1 MEQNKDNT
9 YSNLIISLKLF
20 LKETFDISKDTDRKA
35 TIEDIKSGINMKGQ
49 NAWILIFSIL
59 IASTGLNTSSTA
71 VVIGAMLIS
80 PLMGPILGIG
90 LALGIYDT
98 DLLRKSL
105 KNFGV
110 MVVLSLVTSF
120 LFFSVP
126 LFQNETQELIARTS
140 PNVLDI
146 IIALSGGFALIVA
159 LSRRNKSINTIAGV
173 AIATA
178 LMPPLCTAG
187 YGLATAK
194 WNFFGGAMFLF
205 TINTIFIASATYIV
219 VKFLSFPP
227 KIYTDANR
235 RKRISQVLSL
245 IALAIIIP
253 SIYFFYKLYKKSDFE
268 QKITAVLIQLKEDKG
283 IGIFNINPNYK
294 ENTISFA
301 VLGKSLE
308 DADIEVIQ
316 KKIQKLG
323 FEDVKLEV
331 LQDSENQQTLSRL
344 NELENSYL
352 TNQELLNKKEEQILL
367 KEKEIL
373 DLKKKLG
380 EGSFVNFLDVSN
392 EIKSLNSN
400 VKRVSFYNVLSTNF
414 SAIDTIPNFIIEFKE
429 NVNPEEA
436 AIEISKFKKWLQL
449 KLKSEKVIVRQQ

>member
-1 MEQNKDNT
+1 MEQNKDNA
-9 YSNLIISLKLF
+9 YSNLITSLKLF

-194 WNFFGGAMFLF
+194 WDFFGGAMFLF
-205 TINTIFIASATYIV
+205 IINTIFIASATYIV

-352 TNQELLNKKEEQILL
+352 TNTKRRYL
-367 KEKEIL
+367 KI
-373 DLKKKLG
+373 KKKNKY
-380 EGSFVNFLDVSN
+380 F
-392 EIKSLNSN
+392 
-400 VKRVSFYNVLSTNF
+400 
-414 SAIDTIPNFIIEFKE
+414 
-429 NVNPEEA
+429 
-436 AIEISKFKKWLQL
+436 
-449 KLKSEKVIVRQQ
+449 

>member
-49 NAWILIFSIL
+49 NAWVLIFSIL

-110 MVVLSLVTSF
+110 MVILSLVTSF

-159 LSRRNKSINTIAGV
+159 LSRRNKPINTIAGV

-194 WNFFGGAMFLF
+194 WDFFGGAMFLF
-205 TINTIFIASATYIV
+205 IINTIFIASATYIV

-227 KIYTDANR
+227 KVYTDASR
-235 RKRISQVLSL
+235 RKKISQVLSF

-253 SIYFFYKLYKKSDFE
+253 SIYFFYKLYKKSDFD
-268 QKITAVLIQLKEDKG
+268 QKTTAILLQLKEDEG

-294 ENTISFA
+294 ENSISFV
-301 VLGKSLE
+301 VLGKSL
-308 DADIEVIQ
+308 DDGDINTIQ
-316 KKIQKLG
+316 KKIQKIG
-323 FEDVKLEV
+323 FDDVKIEV
-331 LQDSENQQTLSRL
+331 LQDSEDKQTLSRL

-352 TNQELLNKKEEQILL
+352 SNQQLLYKKEEQILL

-373 DLKKKLG
+373 DLKNKLG
-380 EGSFVNFLDVSN
+380 EGIFVNFLDVSN

-400 VKRVSFYNVLSTNF
+400 VKRVSFYTVLSTNF
-414 SAIDTIPNFIIEFKE
+414 STIDTIPNFIIEFKE
-429 NVNPEEA
+429 NVNQEEA
-436 AIEISKFKKWLQL
+436 TIEISKFKKWLQL
-449 KLKSEKVIVRQQ
+449 KLKNDKVVVREQ

>member
-9 YSNLIISLKLF
+9 YSNLITSLKLF

-159 LSRRNKSINTIAGV
+159 LSRRNKSINTIA
-173 AIATA
+173 
-178 LMPPLCTAG
+178 
-187 YGLATAK
+187 
-194 WNFFGGAMFLF
+194 
-205 TINTIFIASATYIV
+205 V
-219 VKFLSFPP
+219 V
-227 KIYTDANR
+227 
-235 RKRISQVLSL
+235 
-245 IALAIIIP
+245 
-253 SIYFFYKLYKKSDFE
+253 
-268 QKITAVLIQLKEDKG
+268 
-283 IGIFNINPNYK
+283 
-294 ENTISFA
+294 
-301 VLGKSLE
+301 
-308 DADIEVIQ
+308 
-316 KKIQKLG
+316 
-323 FEDVKLEV
+323 
-331 LQDSENQQTLSRL
+331 TL
-344 NELENSYL
+344 
-352 TNQELLNKKEEQILL
+352 
-367 KEKEIL
+367 
-373 DLKKKLG
+373 
-380 EGSFVNFLDVSN
+380 
-392 EIKSLNSN
+392 
-400 VKRVSFYNVLSTNF
+400 
-414 SAIDTIPNFIIEFKE
+414 
-429 NVNPEEA
+429 
-436 AIEISKFKKWLQL
+436 
-449 KLKSEKVIVRQQ
+449 